1 MTTDNAQSTPRCPT
15 LSALEARVLGVLIEK
30 EKTTPDVYPLTLNSL
45 TAGCNQKT
53 SRDPVM
59 SVSESEV
66 QGVLDELRS
75 RLLVLESYGASG
87 RVLRYAHNFGKYYA
101 LPAASVALLAVL
113 ALRGAQ
119 TVSELRANCERL
131 YRFDDASSVEAYL
144 EELAQRA
151 SGALACR
158 LPKQPGS
165 REHRWAHLLCGEVSL
180 PAGARAS
187 DDGTG
192 DGLTQR
198 VERLECEVG
207 ELRAEIAR
215 LSELRAEIAR
225 LSALCAALP
234 RA

>member
-1 MTTDNAQSTPRCPT
+1 MNQANVPSALSAQSAS

-66 QGVLDELRS
+66 QSTLDALRS
-75 RLLVLESYGASG
+75 RLLVIESYGASG
-87 RVLRYAHNFGKYYA
+87 RVLRYAHNFGKVYA
-101 LPAASVALLAVL
+101 LPAASVALLAIL

-119 TVSELRANCERL
+119 TVSELRANSERL

-144 EELAQRA
+144 EELAQRS

-180 PAGARAS
+180 PAATRSETAEYAPDALS
-187 DDGTG
+187 A
-192 DGLTQR
+192 R
-198 VERLECEVG
+198 VEKLEREVA
-207 ELRAEIAR
+207 ELRAEV
-215 LSELRAEIAR
+215 
-225 LSALCAALP
+225 AALARSAP
-234 RA
+234 FTSSP